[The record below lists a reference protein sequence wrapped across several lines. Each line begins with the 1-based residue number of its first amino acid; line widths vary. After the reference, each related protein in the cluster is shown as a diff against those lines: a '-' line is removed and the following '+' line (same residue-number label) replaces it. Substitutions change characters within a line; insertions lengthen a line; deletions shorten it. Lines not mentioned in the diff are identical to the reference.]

1 MMVGLGRAVNARG
14 VSRAAGGWHL
24 ALLILQKH
32 RPKLSR
38 KKKPGSKE
46 PGLRQW
52 PREADTITF
61 QEGLLSV
68 RATGGGGQMRNA
80 IAQRENIMVRASTAQ
95 QPPGKHVSHA
105 ETEGGAAV

>member
-1 MMVGLGRAVNARG
+1 MMVGLGRAVNASG

-52 PREADTITF
+52 PREADTIT
-61 QEGLLSV
+61 SV